1 MLTKSQRTDD
11 FFLIF
16 LHNSDNLFRNPF
28 GWILPDLVWFVTG
41 NTYTYLHI
49 HMHIYVHI
57 SQHSSASA
65 EI

>member
-16 LHNSDNLFRNPF
+16 LHNSDNLFRKPF

-41 NTYTYLHI
+41 STYTYLHI
-49 HMHIYVHI
+49 HMHI